1 LGRQAEGVAPA
12 LLATMKD
19 EMAEVRVLSATALG
33 RVAPGDEK
41 AIESLALALTGDPD
55 VDVRSAAASGLGWMG
70 PEAAAA
76 APVLIRALKERD
88 GTVRVHVI
96 MALGRIGPPDGSITT
111 VLKTIAEQDPSADFR
126 IWAIRAL
133 GLIGGK

>member
-1 LGRQAEGVAPA
+1 
-12 LLATMKD
+12 MKD
-19 EMAEVRVLSATALG
+19 ERAEVRVLSATALG

-41 AIESLALALTGDPD
+41 AIETLGLALTGDPD

-70 PEAAAA
+70 PKAAAA
-76 APVLIRALKERD
+76 APVLIRALNDRD

-96 MALGRIGPPDGSITT
+96 MALGRIGPADGSIAT

-133 GLIGGK
+133 RLIRSGAW